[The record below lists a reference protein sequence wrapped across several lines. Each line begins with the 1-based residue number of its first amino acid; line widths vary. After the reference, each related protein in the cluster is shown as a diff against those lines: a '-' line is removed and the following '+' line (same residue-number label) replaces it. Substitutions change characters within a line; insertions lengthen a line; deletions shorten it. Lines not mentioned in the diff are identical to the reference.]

1 MIKYTKLFC
10 SLCLSTAFFS
20 PVCTS
25 DDIPSVPAQLGYWS
39 FDAGLNNEGARD
51 FSGNEHHG
59 YFLSNEY
66 EVSLGKMI
74 LGGGR
79 YSQQAA
85 KGTAL
90 LVDMEDSL
98 VIKLSDFDVSK
109 PFSLALWF
117 KADEVGMQQT
127 LFEQNRSPEF
137 GEGRFGIYLN
147 EQNQIAIEFV
157 NENGIKGDLIS
168 NQLTQIKG
176 KWQHLV
182 FSFDGNQYDM
192 HLALNGKYLPATKT
206 PLPSLSKLNGP
217 IIIGNGVNQTPFYG
231 ALDEIQLYSRAISSL
246 EARCLKELGFK
257 CVPDFYQG
265 SRGPKGE
272 QGAVGLQGP
281 QGKQGQPG
289 ERGPEGAQG
298 KQGIAGPQGSVGPQG
313 AKGEKGEQGAQ
324 GKQGPVGPAGK
335 DGKDGKDGV
344 IKSPVIRTC
353 RFSNPNEW
361 LGYCQVSCES
371 NEKVIGGGCK
381 AGKELDPT
389 EHNYIKKNYPYNNGW
404 YCEAIGVHRWR
415 YPKGSGYAICMETTE
430 DEDSMQDSWERY
442 YGLDPNVDDAQ
453 EDADNDGITNA
464 QEYTNG
470 TNPVIADA
478 NTVALNKKIQ
488 YLKPIRHYVADDIN
502 GEKLRDRSGTV
513 DGQFTSRSGKI
524 LDKVKESEVPSVATK
539 SFDFDG
545 DAYLSMGGL
554 TTEDMENGFTWVG
567 WFRLDSI
574 QYYQRMFNAVNSV
587 NDAIILDF
595 FQKTNIIRINTTST
609 ALHQTDLKADQ
620 NYLIGLT
627 YENSQFTL
635 FVNGNVSKVFK
646 AVPGINNKNFFYLGY
661 SIVPSEGVPGSG
673 GISDLQ
679 FQRVAVFNKGLSQ
692 QEIAELYQLGSTQ

>member
-1 MIKYTKLFC
+1 MINYTKLLY
-10 SLCLSTAFFS
+10 SLCLSTIFFS

-25 DDIPSVPAQLGYWS
+25 DDITPTSTQLGYWS

-66 EVSLGKMI
+66 EVSLGKIM
-74 LGGGR
+74 LAGGR
-79 YSQQAA
+79 YSQHAA

-90 LVDMEDSL
+90 LVDMEDPL
-98 VIKLSDFDVSK
+98 LINLSDFDVSK

-147 EQNQIAIEFV
+147 EQNQVAIEFV
-157 NENGIKGDLIS
+157 NENGIKGGLIS

-192 HLALNGKYLPATKT
+192 HLALNGQYLPATKT
-206 PLPSLSKLNGP
+206 ALPSFSKLDGP
-217 IIIGNGVNQTPFYG
+217 IIIGNGVNQIPFYG

-246 EARCLKELGFK
+246 EAKCLTELGFK
-257 CVPDFYQG
+257 CVPDLYQG
-265 SRGPKGE
+265 PTGPKGE

-281 QGKQGQPG
+281 QGKQGKPG
-289 ERGPEGAQG
+289 ERGVEGPQG
-298 KQGIAGPQGSVGPQG
+298 KQGVAGPQGSVGPQG
-313 AKGEKGEQGAQ
+313 PKGEKGEQGNQ
-324 GKQGPVGPAGK
+324 GKQGPVGTA
-335 DGKDGKDGV
+335 GKDGKDGV
-344 IKSPVIRTC
+344 IKPPVIRTC
-353 RFSNPNEW
+353 RFSNPNEY
-361 LGYCQVSCES
+361 LGICQVSCES
-371 NEKVIGGGCK
+371 NETVIGGGCK
-381 AGKELDPT
+381 VGKELDPG
-389 EHNYIKKNYPYNNGW
+389 ERYYYLKKNYPHNNGW
-404 YCEAIGVHRWR
+404 YCEAIANGNFRN
-415 YPKGSGYAICMETTE
+415 PTGSGYAICMETTQ

-442 YGLDPNVDDAQ
+442 YGLDPDADDAQ
-453 EDADNDGITNA
+453 QDADNDGITNA
-464 QEYTNG
+464 QEYING

-478 NTVALNKKIQ
+478 STVALNKKIQ
-488 YLKPIRHYVADDIN
+488 QLKPIRHYVADDIN

-524 LDKVKESEVPSVATK
+524 LDKVKESEVPGVATK

-554 TTEDMENGFTWVG
+554 STEDMENGFTWVG
-567 WFRLDSI
+567 WFRLDSL
-574 QYYQRMFNAVNSV
+574 QYYQRMFYAVNSV
-587 NDAIILDF
+587 NDGIILDF
-595 FQKTNIIRINTTST
+595 YKKTNMIRTPIV
-609 ALHQTDLKADQ
+609 LHQTDLKADQ
-620 NYLIGLT
+620 YYFIGLS
-627 YENSQFTL
+627 YYNSQFTL
-635 FVNGNVSKVFK
+635 FLNGNVSKVFK
-646 AVPGINNKNFFYLGY
+646 GVPSLNNKNFFYLGY

-679 FQRVAVFNKGLSQ
+679 FQRVAVFNKCLSQ